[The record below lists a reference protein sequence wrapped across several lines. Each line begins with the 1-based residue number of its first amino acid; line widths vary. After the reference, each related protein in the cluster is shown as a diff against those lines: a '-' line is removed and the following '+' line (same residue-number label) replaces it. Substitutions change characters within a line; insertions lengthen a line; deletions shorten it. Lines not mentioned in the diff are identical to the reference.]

1 MLTPKLLPDLE
12 YSEACT
18 LLNIMTGPWIE
29 QPAEGKDVTQK
40 SVLYI
45 ETLQF
50 IYISTQ
56 NLIFFYIPNSVWSSG
71 DCWGNIIGLVGKSQ
85 C

>member
-50 IYISTQ
+50 IYIF
-56 NLIFFYIPNSVWSSG
+56 LIPNSVWSSG
-71 DCWGNIIGLVGKSQ
+71 DCWGNVIGLVGKSQ